1 MVFFESFV
9 RDYLPPI
16 GGEDTEFLLIKLFV
30 WTLLIAIVIFVALT
44 RFLLI
49 SRYSGRELPEKVE
62 KVGLPLKTI
71 SSLKAESREII
82 SVLNIEKQALNTGIS
97 AVEQVY
103 KNGEISSDVY
113 EEMKNTY
120 AERIQELEEEIK
132 KRLGMAEIRKLE
144 EEFDKVRIG
153 FMEPLKTIAPGEE
166 GEIAEISEPE
176 TLIEGIEELSTIEEE
191 VTPKTIPSPPHEE
204 EIPSIEEVV
213 EPAKVKEEELIEEEK
228 PEIEAPPAPIEAPE
242 VEKAEEIPIEEE
254 KPTPISPLPELK
266 EEPTVTEAEKTEK
279 MFAKSTSIAELRS
292 EMLKAL
298 KRLKGFM
305 ETE

>member
-1 MVFFESFV
+1 MVFFESIV
-9 RDYLPPI
+9 KDYLPPT
-16 GGEDTEFLLIKLFV
+16 GGEDTEFLLIKLFL
-30 WTLLIAIVIFVALT
+30 WTLLIAIVIFVAVT

-49 SRYSGRELPEKVE
+49 PSYTGRELPEKVE
-62 KVGLPLKTI
+62 KVVTPLKTI
-71 SSLKAESREII
+71 SSLKAESKEII
-82 SVLNIEKQALNTGIS
+82 SVLNVEKHALNTGIS

-113 EEMKNTY
+113 EEMKNIYT
-120 AERIQELEEEIK
+120 ERIQELEEELQ
-132 KRLGMAEIRKLE
+132 KRLGAAEIRKLE
-144 EEFDKVRIG
+144 EEFDKVRLG

-176 TLIEGIEELSTIEEE
+176 TLIEGIEELSTIEKELPPE
-191 VTPKTIPSPPHEE
+191 TTPSPPQEE
-204 EIPSIEEVV
+204 EIPSAEEVV
-213 EPAKVKEEELIEEEK
+213 ERAEVEEEIIEEEK
-228 PEIEAPPAPIEAPE
+228 PEIEEPS
-242 VEKAEEIPIEEE
+242 
-254 KPTPISPLPELK
+254 PISPPPELK
-266 EEPTVTEAEKTEK
+266 EEEIVTEAEKSEK

>member
-1 MVFFESFV
+1 MVFFENFV

-16 GGEDTEFLLIKLFV
+16 GGDDTEFLLIKLFV
-30 WTLLIAIVIFVALT
+30 WTLLIAIVIFVAVT

-49 SRYSGRELPEKVE
+49 PRYAGREFPEKVE
-62 KVGLPLKTI
+62 KVGFPLKTI

-82 SVLNIEKQALNTGIS
+82 SVLNIEKQALSAGIS

-113 EEMKNTY
+113 EEMINTY
-120 AERIQELEEEIK
+120 TERIQELEEEIQ
-132 KRLGMAEIRKLE
+132 KRLGVAEIRKLE
-144 EEFDKVRIG
+144 EEFDKVRLG

-166 GEIAEISEPE
+166 GEIVEISEPE
-176 TLIEGIEELSTIEEE
+176 ALIEGIEELSTIEEE
-191 VTPKTIPSPPHEE
+191 VTPEITPSPPQEE
-204 EIPSIEEVV
+204 EIPSMEEVV
-213 EPAKVKEEELIEEEK
+213 EPAEVKEEKIIEEEK
-228 PEIEAPPAPIEAPE
+228 PEIEAPSAPIEAPE
-242 VEKAEEIPIEEE
+242 VEKAEEIPLEEE
-254 KPTPISPLPELK
+254 PIPISPPPELK
-266 EEPTVTEAEKTEK
+266 EEPTVAEAEKTEK

>member
-30 WTLLIAIVIFVALT
+30 WTLLIAIVIFVAVT

-49 SRYSGRELPEKVE
+49 PRYSGRELPEKVE
-62 KVGLPLKTI
+62 KVGFPLKTI

-82 SVLNIEKQALNTGIS
+82 SVLNIEKKALSAGIS

-113 EEMKNTY
+113 EEMINTY
-120 AERIQELEEEIK
+120 TERIQELEEEIQ
-132 KRLGMAEIRKLE
+132 KRLGVAEIRKLE
-144 EEFDKVRIG
+144 EEFDKVRLG

-166 GEIAEISEPE
+166 GEIVEISEPE
-176 TLIEGIEELSTIEEE
+176 ALIEGIEELSTIEEE
-191 VTPKTIPSPPHEE
+191 VTPEITPSPPQEE

-213 EPAKVKEEELIEEEK
+213 EPAEVKEEEIIEEEK
-228 PEIEAPPAPIEAPE
+228 PEIEAPSAPIEAPE
-242 VEKAEEIPIEEE
+242 VEKAEEIPLEEE
-254 KPTPISPLPELK
+254 PIPISPPPELK
-266 EEPTVTEAEKTEK
+266 EEPTVAEAEKTEK

>member
-30 WTLLIAIVIFVALT
+30 WTLLIAIVIFVAIT

-49 SRYSGRELPEKVE
+49 PRYAGRELPEKVE
-62 KVGLPLKTI
+62 KIGFPLKTI

-82 SVLNIEKQALNTGIS
+82 SVLNVEKQALSVGIS

-120 AERIQELEEEIK
+120 TERIQELEEEIQ
-132 KRLGMAEIRKLE
+132 KRLGVAEIRKLE
-144 EEFDKVRIG
+144 EEFDKVRLG
-153 FMEPLKTIAPGEE
+153 FMEPLETIAPGEE
-166 GEIAEISEPE
+166 GEIAEISESE
-176 TLIEGIEELSTIEEE
+176 ALIEGIEELSTIEEE
-191 VTPKTIPSPPHEE
+191 VTPETTPSPPSEE
-204 EIPSIEEVV
+204 EIPLIEEVI
-213 EPAKVKEEELIEEEK
+213 EPTEIKEEIIEEEK

-242 VEKAEEIPIEEE
+242 VEKAEEIPLEEE
-254 KPTPISPLPELK
+254 PIPISPLPELK
-266 EEPTVTEAEKTEK
+266 EEPTVAEAEKTEK

>member
-1 MVFFESFV
+1 MVFFESIV
-9 RDYLPPI
+9 KDYLPPT
-16 GGEDTEFLLIKLFV
+16 GGEDTEFLLIKLFL
-30 WTLLIAIVIFVALT
+30 WTLLIAIVIFVAVT

-49 SRYSGRELPEKVE
+49 PSYTGRELPEKVE
-62 KVGLPLKTI
+62 KVGPPLKTI
-71 SSLKAESREII
+71 SSLKAESKEII
-82 SVLNIEKQALNTGIS
+82 SVLNVEKHALNTGIS

-113 EEMKNTY
+113 EEMKNIYTK
-120 AERIQELEEEIK
+120 RIQELEEELQ
-132 KRLGMAEIRKLE
+132 KRLGAAEIRKLE
-144 EEFDKVRIG
+144 EEFDKVRLG

-166 GEIAEISEPE
+166 GEITEISEPE

-191 VTPKTIPSPPHEE
+191 LTPETTPSPPQEE
-204 EIPSIEEVV
+204 EIPSAEEVV
-213 EPAKVKEEELIEEEK
+213 ERAEVEEEIIEEEK
-228 PEIEAPPAPIEAPE
+228 PEIEEPS
-242 VEKAEEIPIEEE
+242 
-254 KPTPISPLPELK
+254 PISPPPELK
-266 EEPTVTEAEKTEK
+266 EEEIVTEAEKSEK

>member
-49 SRYSGRELPEKVE
+49 PRYSGRELPE

-82 SVLNIEKQALNTGIS
+82 SVLNIEKQALNAGIS

-213 EPAKVKEEELIEEEK
+213 EPAEVKEEEIIEEEK

-242 VEKAEEIPIEEE
+242 VEKAEEI
-254 KPTPISPLPELK
+254 PTPISPLPELK

>member
-1 MVFFESFV
+1 MVFFESIV
-9 RDYLPPI
+9 KDYLPPT
-16 GGEDTEFLLIKLFV
+16 GGEDTEFLLIKLFL
-30 WTLLIAIVIFVALT
+30 WTLLIAIVIFVAVT

-49 SRYSGRELPEKVE
+49 PSYTGRELPEKVE
-62 KVGLPLKTI
+62 KVGPPLKTI
-71 SSLKAESREII
+71 SSLKAESKEII
-82 SVLNIEKQALNTGIS
+82 SVLNVEKHALNTGIS

-113 EEMKNTY
+113 EEMKNIYTK
-120 AERIQELEEEIK
+120 RIQELEEELQ
-132 KRLGMAEIRKLE
+132 KRLGAAEIRKLE
-144 EEFDKVRIG
+144 EEFDKVRLG

-166 GEIAEISEPE
+166 GEIREISEPE

-191 VTPKTIPSPPHEE
+191 LTPETTPSPPQEE
-204 EIPSIEEVV
+204 EIPSAEEVV
-213 EPAKVKEEELIEEEK
+213 ERAEVEEEIIEEEK
-228 PEIEAPPAPIEAPE
+228 PEIEEPS
-242 VEKAEEIPIEEE
+242 
-254 KPTPISPLPELK
+254 PISPPPELK
-266 EEPTVTEAEKTEK
+266 EEEIVTEAEKSEK

>member
-1 MVFFESFV
+1 MVFFESIV
-9 RDYLPPI
+9 KDYLPPT
-16 GGEDTEFLLIKLFV
+16 GGEDTEFLLIKLFL
-30 WTLLIAIVIFVALT
+30 WTLLIAIVIFVAVT

-49 SRYSGRELPEKVE
+49 PSYTGRELPEKVE
-62 KVGLPLKTI
+62 KVGPPLKTI
-71 SSLKAESREII
+71 SSLKAESKEII
-82 SVLNIEKQALNTGIS
+82 SVLNVEKHALNTGIS

-113 EEMKNTY
+113 EEMKNIYT
-120 AERIQELEEEIK
+120 ERIQELEEELQ
-132 KRLGMAEIRKLE
+132 KRLGAAEIRKLE
-144 EEFDKVRIG
+144 EEFDKVRLG

-166 GEIAEISEPE
+166 GEITEISEPE

-191 VTPKTIPSPPHEE
+191 LTPETTPSPPQEE
-204 EIPSIEEVV
+204 EIPSAEEVV
-213 EPAKVKEEELIEEEK
+213 ERAEVEEEIIEEEK
-228 PEIEAPPAPIEAPE
+228 PEIEEPS
-242 VEKAEEIPIEEE
+242 
-254 KPTPISPLPELK
+254 PISPPPELK
-266 EEPTVTEAEKTEK
+266 EEEIVTEAEKSEK

>member
-1 MVFFESFV
+1 MVFFESIV
-9 RDYLPPI
+9 KDYLPPT
-16 GGEDTEFLLIKLFV
+16 GGEDTEFLLIKLFL
-30 WTLLIAIVIFVALT
+30 WTLLIAIVIFVAVT

-49 SRYSGRELPEKVE
+49 PSYTGRELPEKVE
-62 KVGLPLKTI
+62 KVGPPLKTI
-71 SSLKAESREII
+71 SSLKAESKEII
-82 SVLNIEKQALNTGIS
+82 SVLNVEKHAINTGII

-113 EEMKNTY
+113 EEMKNIYTK
-120 AERIQELEEEIK
+120 RIQELEEELQ
-132 KRLGMAEIRKLE
+132 KRLGAAEIRKLE
-144 EEFDKVRIG
+144 EEFDKVRLG

-166 GEIAEISEPE
+166 GEITEISEPE

-191 VTPKTIPSPPHEE
+191 LTPETTPSPPQEE
-204 EIPSIEEVV
+204 EIPSAEEVV
-213 EPAKVKEEELIEEEK
+213 ERAEVEEEIIEEEK
-228 PEIEAPPAPIEAPE
+228 PEIEEPS
-242 VEKAEEIPIEEE
+242 
-254 KPTPISPLPELK
+254 PISPPPELK
-266 EEPTVTEAEKTEK
+266 EEEIVTEAEKSEK

>member
-1 MVFFESFV
+1 MVFFESIV
-9 RDYLPPI
+9 KDYLPPT
-16 GGEDTEFLLIKLFV
+16 GGEDTEFLLIKLFL
-30 WTLLIAIVIFVALT
+30 WTLLIAIVIFVAVT

-49 SRYSGRELPEKVE
+49 PSYTGRELPGKVE
-62 KVGLPLKTI
+62 KVVTPLKTI
-71 SSLKAESREII
+71 SSLKAESKEII
-82 SVLNIEKQALNTGIS
+82 SVLNVEKHALNTGIS

-113 EEMKNTY
+113 EEMKNIYT
-120 AERIQELEEEIK
+120 ERIQELEEELQ
-132 KRLGMAEIRKLE
+132 KRLGAAEIRKLE
-144 EEFDKVRIG
+144 EEFDKVRLG

-166 GEIAEISEPE
+166 GEIREISEPE

-191 VTPKTIPSPPHEE
+191 LTPETTPSPPQEE
-204 EIPSIEEVV
+204 EIPSAEEVV
-213 EPAKVKEEELIEEEK
+213 ERAEVEEEITEEEK
-228 PEIEAPPAPIEAPE
+228 PEIEEPS
-242 VEKAEEIPIEEE
+242 
-254 KPTPISPLPELK
+254 PISPPPELK
-266 EEPTVTEAEKTEK
+266 EEEIVTEAEKSEK